1 MTIDTAYF
9 HKVCIDILYGS
20 LVLLTFVA
28 VERLVYYA
36 LLALRIRKLGAVLH
50 GSGTRHPEKTFR
62 GRDLITLG
70 LADYILKSNVPE
82 VSRERIED
90 LSSNLYIKI
99 ASRISARLWML
110 DTIVTAAPL
119 LGLLGTILGIMD
131 TFNALSSG
139 GVSDPAAVSR
149 GIAAALLATAI
160 GIGTALYALMNLN
173 LLRRIEDHLTDGF
186 KRLLLASQELGSQGV
201 ELVEAARREDGKGAE
216 AGFTVTPIAVA
227 QES

>member
-1 MTIDTAYF
+1 
-9 HKVCIDILYGS
+9 VCIDILYGS

-36 LLALRIRKLGAVLH
+36 LLALRLKKLGAVLH
-50 GSGTRHPEKTFR
+50 GSGTRHPEKVFH

-70 LADYILKSNVPE
+70 LADYILKANGPE
-82 VSRERIED
+82 VSRERLED

-160 GIGTALYALMNLN
+160 GIGTALYALTNLN
-173 LLRRIEDHLTDGF
+173 LLRRIQDHLTDGF
-186 KRLLLASQELGSQGV
+186 KRLLLASHELGSQGV
-201 ELVEAARREDGKGAE
+201 ELVQGARREHGGAAE
-216 AGFTVTPIAVA
+216 AAATATPVAVA